1 MIQQK
6 NTREV
11 EIKAP
16 ATIANIVCGFDVL
29 GMALEKPYDVIKAKI
44 INTPGIIINHID
56 DFGLPT
62 DPQKNVAGVALQA
75 MLNHLKID
83 TGIYLEI
90 QKNILPGSGLGSSGA
105 SAMGAVVAANKLLNL
120 PCTPEQLVRFAM
132 EGEKIAG
139 GVAHADNV
147 APCLYGG
154 ITVIS
159 TENELRVDVLPVP
172 ELFVTII
179 HPQIEVKTSDSRKI
193 LKKEIPLKNA
203 VRQWSLVAGLI
214 TGIFK
219 KDYTL
224 IRQSLK
230 DVIFE
235 PVRSLLIPGF
245 DEVKNASLDVGALG
259 GGIAGSGPSIFMLSE
274 SKSIAENV
282 ETVMKSTYDSIGVD
296 FKTYVTTIK
305 TTSIL

>member
-1 MIQQK
+1 MKQEL
-6 NTREV
+6 NTNEV
-11 EIKAP
+11 VVKAP

-29 GMALEKPYDVIKAKI
+29 GMALEEPYDMIKATL
-44 INTPGIIINHID
+44 NDTPGIVISHSD
-56 DFGLPT
+56 DFELPT
-62 DPQKNVAGVALQA
+62 DPTKNVAGVALQA
-75 MLNHLKID
+75 MLNHLKINS
-83 TGIYLEI
+83 GFNLQIH
-90 QKNILPGSGLGSSGA
+90 KNILPGSGLGSSGA
-105 SAMGAVVAANKLLNL
+105 SAMGAVVAANKLLNH
-120 PCTPEQLVRFAM
+120 PCTAEELVLFAM
-132 EGEKIAG
+132 QGERIAG

-159 TENELRVDVLPVP
+159 TEGELRVDVLPVP
-172 ELFVTII
+172 ELYVTII

-193 LKKEIPLKNA
+193 LKKEILLKNA

-219 KDYTL
+219 KDYSL
-224 IRQSLK
+224 IKRSLK

-235 PVRSLLIPGF
+235 PVRSVLIPGF
-245 DEVKNASLDVGALG
+245 DEVKNASIEVGALG

-274 SKSIAENV
+274 TEAIANDV
-282 ETVMKSTYDSIGVD
+282 EAVMKSTYNFIGVD

>member
-1 MIQQK
+1 MIQPT
-6 NTREV
+6 NTKEV
-11 EIKAP
+11 VIKVP

-29 GMALEKPYDVIKAKI
+29 GMALEEPFDTIKA
-44 INTPGIIINHID
+44 TLTHTSGITISHTD
-56 DFGLPT
+56 GFGLPT
-62 DPQKNVAGVALQA
+62 DPTKNVAGVALQS
-75 MLNHLKID
+75 MLNHLKSD
-83 TGIYLEI
+83 TGIHLEI
-90 QKNILPGSGLGSSGA
+90 HKNILPGSGLGSSGA
-105 SAMGAVVAANKLLNL
+105 SAMGAVVAANQLLGN
-120 PCTPEQLVRFAM
+120 PCNAEQLVRFAM
-132 EGEKIAG
+132 EGERIAG

-159 TENELRVDVLPVP
+159 TENDLRVDVLPVP
-172 ELFVTII
+172 ELYVTII

-193 LKKEIPLKNA
+193 LKKEIPLKKA

-224 IRQSLK
+224 IRRSLK
-230 DVIFE
+230 DAIFE
-235 PVRSLLIPGF
+235 PVRSVLIPGF
-245 DEVKNASLDVGALG
+245 DEIKNASLEAGALG

-274 SKSIAENV
+274 SRSIAENV